1 MEERKDAAYFKKL
14 AEQLMFRLTD
24 EEAEWIKK
32 EFDTLMDQLHLLDA
46 VDTEDTGEM
55 IWPFE
60 DETTFMREDTVTHV
74 ISQEDALANVTTK
87 IEGHFALPKV
97 VMKDD

>member
-32 EFDTLMDQLHLLDA
+32 ELDTLMGQLHLLDA
-46 VDTEDTGEM
+46 VDTEDTEEM

-74 ISQEDALANVTTK
+74 ISQDDALANVTTK

>member
-32 EFDTLMDQLHLLDA
+32 EFDTLMGQLDLLDA
-46 VDTEDTGEM
+46 VDTEDTEEM
-55 IWPFE
+55 VYPFE
-60 DETTFMREDTVTHV
+60 DETFFMREDTVSQV
-74 ISQEDALANVTTK
+74 ISQEDALKNVQTK
-87 IEGHFALPKV
+87 IEGHIALPKV

>member
-24 EEAEWIKK
+24 EEAGWIKK
-32 EFDTLMDQLHLLDA
+32 EFDTLMSQLHLLDA
-46 VDTEDTGEM
+46 IDTEDTEEM
-55 IWPFE
+55 VYPFE
-60 DETTFMREDTVTHV
+60 DETYYMREDTVTSV
-74 ISQEDALANVTTK
+74 LSQDDALANVKSK

>member
-46 VDTEDTGEM
+46 VDTEDTEEM

>member
-32 EFDTLMDQLHLLDA
+32 EFDTLMGQLHLLEA
-46 VDTEDTGEM
+46 IDTEDTEEM
-55 IWPFE
+55 VWPFE

-74 ISQEDALANVTTK
+74 ISQEDALANVSSR